1 MKERPFSTLQEEK
14 QNQIQIT
21 PEEVGLSGKNF
32 KQTNGGSVLSSVK
45 GRFCSRLRKQLVCT
59 GAEIRRTL
67 QGMSLDWRE
76 DDGTGNRTGT
86 LRNSGK

>member
-1 MKERPFSTLQEEK
+1 M
-14 QNQIQIT
+14 
-21 PEEVGLSGKNF
+21 
-32 KQTNGGSVLSSVK
+32 LSSVK
-45 GRFCSRLRKQLVCT
+45 GHFCSRLRKQLVRT

-67 QGMSLDWRE
+67 QGMSLDRRD